1 LARLLD
7 TGCINENPHAPVP
20 GEEQLR
26 EPPEFLVRPR
36 DAGLFQSGG
45 DAFGVFVYELS
56 QVRGSET
63 LLGHGYS
70 VFAPAKIVQKLGF
83 VVVR

>member
-7 TGCINENPHAPVP
+7 TGCINENSHPPVP

-26 EPPEFLVRPR
+26 EAPEFLVRPR
-36 DAGLFQSGG
+36 NAGLFQSGS
-45 DAFGVFVYELS
+45 DAIGVIVYELS

-63 LLGHGYS
+63 LIGHG
-70 VFAPAKIVQKLGF
+70 
-83 VVVR
+83 

>member
-1 LARLLD
+1 MARLLD
-7 TGCINENPHAPVP
+7 TGCINENSYAPVP

-26 EPPEFLVRPR
+26 ETPEFLVRPG
-36 DAGLFQSGG
+36 DAGLFQRGG
-45 DAFGVFVYELS
+45 DAIGVIVYELS

-63 LLGHGYS
+63 LIGHGYS